1 MQLMPRNIKLP
12 SRASISHAYE
22 HLSEKFGLLNFL
34 VDVQCRIT
42 SQGWEKQG
50 IEGFPSQFL
59 VSVLERLTAN
69 ANKDL
74 DVVDPLELCDY
85 HEHKNEDEREA
96 CPHKDVYMP

>member
-42 SQGWEKQG
+42 SQSWEKQG

-74 DVVDPLELCDY
+74 DVFDPLELCDY